1 MRLKKLNVVKK
12 FVLCYTSTN
21 IESRFFQQIEEKGK
35 MKKIFRKV
43 QFLSNIATIVI
54 ALLFSLVVGK
64 LYLFPSSELTNNVAS
79 PRTVTSIPQPTPKA
93 ITQSAQISP
102 IGKSVPLE
110 NVNWKENK
118 KTLVLYVSTTCHF
131 CTESSPFY
139 KRLAEKYSDSKDVK
153 LVTIMPQPIDDAKA
167 YLKDLEINIKEVYS
181 YPLTSIGVTAT
192 PTLLLVNDS
201 GIVTEIWRGK
211 LSSDREDQ
219 VLSKLSS

>member
-1 MRLKKLNVVKK
+1 
-12 FVLCYTSTN
+12 
-21 IESRFFQQIEEKGK
+21 

-54 ALLFSLVVGK
+54 ALLFSFVVGK
-64 LYLFPSSELTNNVAS
+64 LYLFPSSELTNNTTS
-79 PRTVTSIPQPTPKA
+79 PRPITSVPQSVPKA
-93 ITQSAQISP
+93 ITQAAQSSP

-118 KTLVLYVSTTCHF
+118 KTLVVYVSTTCHF

-153 LVTIMPQPIDDAKA
+153 LVTVMPQPIDDAKTH
-167 YLKDLEINIKEVYS
+167 LKNLGINIKEVYS
-181 YPLTSIGVTAT
+181 YPLTSIGVTST

-201 GIVTEIWRGK
+201 GIVTEMWKGK
-211 LSSDREDQ
+211 LTSDREEQ